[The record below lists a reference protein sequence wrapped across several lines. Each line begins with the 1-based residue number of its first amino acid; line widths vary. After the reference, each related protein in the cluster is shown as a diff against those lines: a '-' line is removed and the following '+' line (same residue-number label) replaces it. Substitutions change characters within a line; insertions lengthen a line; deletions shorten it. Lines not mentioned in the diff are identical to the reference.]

1 VTSSA
6 APTETTTGFRSHWSG
21 YADREELAHWSRVAE
36 TARDALAVDVL
47 DRDRAN
53 LDPLVELTLLR
64 ELGLV
69 NLLVPAAFGGAG
81 AHWETAFRVIRILA
95 EVDGSI
101 AQLLLYH
108 YINQGNIGFI
118 AAPAEQEEWY
128 RRSAAGNWVWG
139 DSVNPVDP
147 ALTLVPDGDGYRLN
161 GLKRFSTGAS
171 AGDVVL
177 INAHARGGDH
187 DGEVVALV
195 VDHDREGVRY
205 LGDWNALGQRLTA
218 SGSVACEN
226 VWVAKEDILG
236 IASDDPF
243 FNAVTPGLQLGF
255 GNLYLGVA
263 RGALEHGRR
272 ITLARKNAWFLSTAA
287 TYQDD
292 PFIQRSYGE
301 FVSHLAAADALAD
314 KLNPTFDEAL
324 AKGYDFTL
332 ADRAVLEQGV
342 AQLKVV
348 STDLGL
354 EITNRIF
361 ETTGSSSATATSGLD
376 LYWRNLR
383 THTLHDPV
391 DYKKLEVGAY
401 YLNGTVQPVS
411 LYT

>member
-1 VTSSA
+1 MSN
-6 APTETTTGFRSHWSG
+6 TEQSTVPRSHWSG
-21 YADREELAHWSRVAE
+21 TADRAELAHWSAIAREAATALATDVV
-36 TARDALAVDVL
+36 ARDK
-47 DRDRAN
+47 AN
-53 LDPLVELTLLR
+53 LDPKAELVLLR
-64 ELGLV
+64 EAGLV
-69 NLLVPAAFGGAG
+69 DLLVPAAFGGG
-81 AHWETAFRVIRILA
+81 GGHWETAFRVIRILA

-118 AAPAEQEEWY
+118 GDPAKQEDWY
-128 RRSAAGNWVWG
+128 RRSAAGSWVWG

-147 ALTLVPDGDGYRLN
+147 ALVLTPEGDGYRLD

-177 INAHARGGDH
+177 INALAKGGDH
-187 DGEVVALV
+187 DGKIVALV
-195 VDHDREGVRY
+195 VDHDREGMNY
-205 LGDWNALGQRLTA
+205 LGDWDALGQRLSA
-218 SGSVACEN
+218 SGSVRCDN
-226 VWVAKEDILG
+226 VFVAESDLLG
-236 IASDDPF
+236 FASDDPF

-272 ITLARKNAWFLSTAA
+272 VTLARKNAWFLSSAEL
-287 TYQDD
+287 YQDD

-301 FVSHLAAADALAD
+301 FLSHLVAAEALAD
-314 KLNPTFDEAL
+314 KLNPTYDEAL
-324 AKGYDFTL
+324 EKGWDFTL
-332 ADRAVLEQGV
+332 DDRALLEQDV

-348 STDLGL
+348 STDIGL
-354 EITNRIF
+354 EITTRIF
-361 ETTGSSSATATSGLD
+361 ETTGSSSATAKSGLD

-401 YLNGTVQPVS
+401 FLNGTVQPVS

>member
-1 VTSSA
+1 MAHPDSLLTAPRSSWRG
-6 APTETTTGFRSHWSG
+6 T
-21 YADREELAHWSRVAE
+21 ADRAELAEWSRVARE
-36 TARDALAVDVL
+36 TATALAVDVV

-53 LDPLVELTLLR
+53 LDPVAELDLLR
-64 ELGLV
+64 AAGLV
-69 NLLVPAAFGGAG
+69 NLLVPAEFGGAG

-108 YINQGNIGFI
+108 YINQGNVAFL
-118 AAPAEQEEWY
+118 ASFEQQEAWY

-147 ALTLVPDGDGYRLN
+147 ALVLTPTTGGYRLD

-171 AGDVVL
+171 VGDVVL
-177 INAHARGGDH
+177 INALARGGDH
-187 DGEVVALV
+187 DGRVVALV
-195 VDHDREGVRY
+195 VEHDRDGMNY
-205 LGDWNALGQRLTA
+205 LGDWDALGQRLSA
-218 SGSVACEN
+218 SGSVRCDD
-226 VWVAKEDILG
+226 VAVVEADLLG
-236 IASDDPF
+236 FPSDDPF

-272 ITLARKNAWFLSTAA
+272 ITLARKNAWFLSSAEL
-287 TYQDD
+287 YQDD

-301 FVSHLAAADALAD
+301 FLSHLVAAEALAD
-314 KLNPTFDEAL
+314 AVNPTYDEAL
-324 AKGYDFTL
+324 DKGHGFTL
-332 ADRAVLEQGV
+332 DDRAVLEQAV

-348 STDLGL
+348 STDIGL
-354 EITNRIF
+354 EITSRIF
-361 ETTGSSSATATSGLD
+361 ETTGSSSATAKSGLD
-376 LYWRNLR
+376 LYWRNVR

-401 YLNGTVQPVS
+401 FLNGTVQPVS